1 MHTRSKNKNKKGAR
15 PVEGSVLAFSV
26 ALTPALALGARPSTS
41 ALTLA
46 LALALAPLP
55 HRVLT
60 SPSCSESCEEILVV
74 LVGPRLR
81 FMEMTNSRRARRAT
95 APTRDIA
102 DIAPCSG
109 TRGETRRKH
118 GLAHRDALRDA
129 SPRFSVFVDIR
140 LSTKIQTSGTQP
152 WG

>member
-1 MHTRSKNKNKKGAR
+1 MSRIGCGKAVEEAAATKRGVWLA
-15 PVEGSVLAFSV
+15 PVEGSVLAYSL

-102 DIAPCSG
+102 DIAPCS
-109 TRGETRRKH
+109 
-118 GLAHRDALRDA
+118 A
-129 SPRFSVFVDIR
+129 
-140 LSTKIQTSGTQP
+140 